1 MGNLKNYNFNKL
13 DAFLSNSE
21 YYDFYIAQDEY
32 SSHAMYNGIIS
43 GSCFVVHY
51 DFNEGGIYSTGST
64 SADTIYS
71 LVTWSGATNIGHTFS
86 TFGLTGIDNGY
97 LTYNK
102 TSGDTSNT
110 ALTQTITGS
119 TVIISSADTRLTL
132 TRVTGLT
139 ETYEYPVEVIT
150 DNSILGDYSKLCGGF
165 YQGYYKLDG
174 YDYEVLPTRV
184 PKAWTAEVWLRKPS
198 TDECPPIT
206 TTITSAIT
214 CDTFYETSETF
225 VVPSYQLIGTN
236 NISGTVY
243 DTYRL
248 YLDGTGS
255 TSSGLHTIY
264 GNSGNTMVFP
274 PAYNEPSP
282 FGTDI
287 GGMSTAFFP
296 INPNS
301 EWDSWLTVGL
311 TDGNITSE
319 LSSVGLDFSTHWGSG
334 YQTSLSGSSAAVF
347 WLDPNSGP
355 LFSSGRVCVAQIT
368 IPTGTTFNVKLNA
381 QGRSVSGEDWYQEDI
396 EFTNGTPSTPQ
407 SPLPSGRVCYNDR
420 ADTDNSGSVSV
431 TDINNVLTAQGGS
444 IITYPNED
452 INEDGILNVDDLQLV
467 LNAVGNS
474 IPLPTSTYNV
484 DIEITGTT
492 LNDTYPDNKGF
503 FFYMGTRAENKY
515 WNIFDGVNSGCTSG
529 CTSDTG
535 CTGTV
540 TTNCTI
546 PKETDI
552 SFIDDDGHK
561 INLSPPPIV
570 YREIDNQFLI
580 YGQADNGPRCGN
592 CGSGPSGFGNKT
604 VCNFSGGSITV
615 SGYTQV
621 VSNTQNPFLIYG
633 QASNNPRCGNCG
645 GPVSGYGNKTVCDF
659 SGMTKPML
667 ELDKDIDII
676 DNAIG
681 FRIKDDG
688 SIGYRA
694 LKMTG
699 TCSGDTYISGVTV
712 EEQYS
717 ASGMVMDDQWEHVA
731 IRFVMPEYDDCE
743 LKYGKPRK
751 GRLMFYVNCKLKFVA
766 EEVDEFIAK
775 RLNEHKDKQLGVP
788 FNISLG
794 GGSQGLLES
803 MTFDG
808 QDPEDLGLKIQEN
821 YAGTFIGDISQF
833 RFYICDLNWCDLQ
846 NNCEVEKKR
855 YGK

>member
-1 MGNLKNYNFNKL
+1 
-13 DAFLSNSE
+13 
-21 YYDFYIAQDEY
+21 
-32 SSHAMYNGIIS
+32 
-43 GSCFVVHY
+43 
-51 DFNEGGIYSTGST
+51 
-64 SADTIYS
+64 
-71 LVTWSGATNIGHTFS
+71 
-86 TFGLTGIDNGY
+86 
-97 LTYNK
+97 
-102 TSGDTSNT
+102 
-110 ALTQTITGS
+110 
-119 TVIISSADTRLTL
+119 
-132 TRVTGLT
+132 
-139 ETYEYPVEVIT
+139 
-150 DNSILGDYSKLCGGF
+150 
-165 YQGYYKLDG
+165 
-174 YDYEVLPTRV
+174 
-184 PKAWTAEVWLRKPS
+184 
-198 TDECPPIT
+198 
-206 TTITSAIT
+206 
-214 CDTFYETSETF
+214 
-225 VVPSYQLIGTN
+225 
-236 NISGTVY
+236 
-243 DTYRL
+243 
-248 YLDGTGS
+248 
-255 TSSGLHTIY
+255 
-264 GNSGNTMVFP
+264 
-274 PAYNEPSP
+274 
-282 FGTDI
+282 
-287 GGMSTAFFP
+287 
-296 INPNS
+296 
-301 EWDSWLTVGL
+301 
-311 TDGNITSE
+311 
-319 LSSVGLDFSTHWGSG
+319 
-334 YQTSLSGSSAAVF
+334 
-347 WLDPNSGP
+347 
-355 LFSSGRVCVAQIT
+355 
-368 IPTGTTFNVKLNA
+368 
-381 QGRSVSGEDWYQEDI
+381 
-396 EFTNGTPSTPQ
+396 
-407 SPLPSGRVCYNDR
+407 
-420 ADTDNSGSVSV
+420 V